1 LSFASNGRTKN
12 YGGLD
17 IYYTK
22 FPELDTVEIHGPE
35 INSPFD
41 DFGLIIHKNG
51 NIGYF
56 TSNRSGEGNDDIF
69 RIDIKRRHKIFN
81 GRIISDNTNLPIA
94 DAEIILSNCNGT
106 IINKVFSDSIGNFSF
121 EIMNNECLQIK
132 IIKERYENELK
143 TISDRDYLEFRLK
156 LKQTFEI
163 LIKDATNLS
172 PIEDVTVLCN
182 DEINLN
188 TNKKGIVAF
197 TTPFPGGCELQIKKE
212 GYLTQ
217 ILTPNFKFNNSVK
230 TDTVL
235 FHKKALNK
243 SFVLCNIDSVSGELK
258 ILQETRPAF
267 DQLIK
272 IMKLHPDLIIELG
285 WHTDSRD
292 YDEVNKRLSQNRA
305 DVAVTYIVNNGIEK
319 NRIVGKGY
327 GESKLVNKCKNGVQ
341 CTEEE
346 HRMNRRI
353 EYKIIGFLKL

>member
-1 LSFASNGRTKN
+1 
-12 YGGLD
+12 
-17 IYYTK
+17 
-22 FPELDTVEIHGPE
+22 
-35 INSPFD
+35 
-41 DFGLIIHKNG
+41 
-51 NIGYF
+51 
-56 TSNRSGEGNDDIF
+56 
-69 RIDIKRRHKIFN
+69 
-81 GRIISDNTNLPIA
+81 
-94 DAEIILSNCNGT
+94 
-106 IINKVFSDSIGNFSF
+106 
-121 EIMNNECLQIK
+121 MNNECLQIK